1 MFSKRSE
8 LYRRHSLKINSAV
21 NYPAGTIEYFMTKD
35 PLLNL
40 QRMYGKREGVVCNYI
55 FEQWG
60 NNESH
65 VESGQ
70 NYSSNAHNARSIY

>member
-1 MFSKRSE
+1 
-8 LYRRHSLKINSAV
+8 
-21 NYPAGTIEYFMTKD
+21 MTKD

-55 FEQWG
+55 FKQWG